1 MGQFVQTNGDYN
13 IKTKEGARITFD
25 TGPGVGEV
33 RVTGNLL
40 VEGDTLTVSAEN
52 LNVNDNVIILNY
64 GETGAGVTLRYSGI
78 QVDRGTEQP
87 ATIIFDENDNTWN
100 FAYGSPEGVFSLTDS
115 RIRVSE
121 ITTDSDTD
129 DGNLR
134 FDVGNAGV
142 LKIASSGGTYRLR
155 VTDPD
160 DIPNKEYVDLA
171 IQNNPTFQV
180 LSDDSRVIVTDKDT
194 SGSLAYFISV
204 SGGYSTFGESA
215 VSVLVDG
222 RLVAQFY
229 NNRLEVGD
237 LEFGGGPDRNEI
249 SSRASITNENIY
261 IRTQGTGKLQT
272 NYALQL
278 EHIGSSGETPPLASP
293 FTPLTPAYVDRNTL
307 IYGSRASLGSTGLYF
322 VNDSTDPAKRS
333 GELISKNKALV
344 FSMIF

>member
-78 QVDRGTEQP
+78 QIDRGTEPP

-100 FAYGSPEGVFSLTDS
+100 FAYGSPEGVFSLTNS

-129 DGNLR
+129 DGNLK
-134 FDVGNAGV
+134 FDVGNSGV
-142 LKIASSGGTYRLR
+142 LKITSSGGTYRLR
-155 VTDPD
+155 VTNPD
-160 DIPNKEYVDLA
+160 DIPNKDYVDTA

-180 LSDDSRVIVTDKDT
+180 LSNDSRVIVTDKDT
-194 SGSLAYFISV
+194 DGSLAYFISV
-204 SGGYSTFGESA
+204 SNGYSTFGESA

-222 RLVAQFY
+222 ILSAQFY
-229 NNRLEVGD
+229 SNRLEVGN

-278 EHIGSSGETPPLASP
+278 EHIGTSGETPPLASP
-293 FTPLTPAYVDRNTL
+293 YTPLTPAYVDRNTL

-322 VNDSTDPAKRS
+322 VNDSTDPAKRT

>member
-13 IKTKEGARITFD
+13 IKTTEGARITLN

-78 QVDRGTEQP
+78 QIDRGTEQP
-87 ATIIFDENDNTWN
+87 ASIMFDENDNTWN
-100 FAYGSPEGVFSLTDS
+100 FAYGSPEGVFSLANS

-121 ITTDSDTD
+121 ITTSSDSNL
-129 DGNLR
+129 GNLK
-134 FDVGNAGV
+134 FDVGNTGV
-142 LKIASSGGTYRLR
+142 LKIVSSGGTYRLR
-155 VTDPD
+155 VTDPN
-160 DIPNKEYVDLA
+160 DIPNKDYVDTA
-171 IQNNPTFQV
+171 IQNNPTFQII
-180 LSDDSRVIVTDKDT
+180 SDNSRVIVTDKDT
-194 SGSLAYFISV
+194 SGSLAYFASA
-204 SGGYSTFGESA
+204 SGGYTTFGESA
-215 VSVLVDG
+215 VSVLIDG
-222 RLVAQFY
+222 RLIAQFY

-237 LEFGGGPDRNEI
+237 LEFGGGVDRNEI
-249 SSRASITNENIY
+249 SSRAGITNENIY

-278 EHIGSSGETPPLASP
+278 EHIGTSGETPPLASP
-293 FTPLTPAYVDRNTL
+293 YTPLVPGSVQRNT
-307 IYGSRASLGSTGLYF
+307 IVYGAYPRLGDTGLFF
-322 VNDSTDPAKRS
+322 VNDNLNVRKQS